1 MTVTQSFRI
10 YEILHRHFKNEA
22 DAKVVVQEI
31 EDIIDIKYEKEKNNL
46 ASKED
51 IYLLRQDLLKNQLE
65 IEKRFNANIL
75 WVIGTGLTSVGIM
88 FTLIKLF
95 LVK

>member
-75 WVIGTGLTSVGIM
+75 WVI
-88 FTLIKLF
+88 
-95 LVK
+95 